1 MSAFLTKRLVAVLGS
16 VAVLIKMCVA
26 GAVVGAVVCIVHYR
40 LSNRQSRQK
49 RESIESMA
57 LIEDVRKCSE
67 ESFDDFK
74 LCVRPMFA
82 SNYDFALKV
91 WRRERR
97 MFLLKLELVR
107 KEHDGASEELKHAVD
122 DFVLAVRHLDLSRQK
137 YGCVGSVNQDMV
149 NHHREALVAGLR
161 KMDKQYAEFSAA
173 SEGYD
178 CFVPCVK
185 YEDEY
190 R

>member
-1 MSAFLTKRLVAVLGS
+1 MSAFSTKRLVAVLRS

-26 GAVVGAVVCIVHYR
+26 GAVVGAVVFIVHYSH
-40 LSNRQSRQK
+40 LNSQSRQK
-49 RESIESMA
+49 AESMA

-97 MFLLKLELVR
+97 MFLSKIELVR

-122 DFVLAVRHLDLSRQK
+122 DFVLAVRHLALSRQR
-137 YGCVGSVNQDMV
+137 YGCVGPMNQDMV
-149 NHHREALVAGLR
+149 KHDRETLVAGLR
-161 KMDKQYAEFSAA
+161 KIDKLYAEFSAA